1 LINSKLDPISH
12 RFGDM
17 ATFSLKLST
26 ENCGQI
32 AADGDVVTIDSLL
45 KVASAVS
52 DDTIAD
58 LLRLTV

>member
-1 LINSKLDPISH
+1 
-12 RFGDM
+12 M